1 MDRRRFPYWRTPR
14 DHDFFEDFF
23 DDFWPRSSARREF
36 DIFDEFEDQF
46 RRMRQRMSSLYQD
59 TLRGNV
65 IPPEGGGNTRIYGWT
80 FKIDSDGKPVFQEFG
95 NVPRT
100 PLAHSKEELPGS
112 REPLIDVQESDK
124 DITVIAEIP
133 GVSKED
139 VDLEVNE
146 DYLTIRVDNPER
158 KYYKEVKLPEEVD
171 PDTGN
176 ARFNN
181 GVLSVT
187 LKKLKPKK
195 KGKRIKVD

>member
-23 DDFWPRSSARREF
+23 DDFWPRSSGRREF

-65 IPPEGGGNTRIYGWT
+65 ISPEGGGNTRIYGWT

>member
-46 RRMRQRMSSLYQD
+46 RRMRQRMSSLYHD

-65 IPPEGGGNTRIYGWT
+65 ISPEGGGNTRIYGWT